1 MAGGEIWAGLPDLQ
15 WAGLPTV
22 PSAVLSFGWK
32 NSLAE
37 RRAPYI
43 DAAWHDA
50 TGRDPMQFRARLYF
64 DAGLQFNAFPELWN
78 KWRPKLLVGTI
89 DNLRHPIIGLIRAR
103 VASVDGDTAPT
114 NRSGFFIDA
123 AWVESLD
130 DPEDQGELPDVSLV
144 SQAAAAAS
152 AAAAVDVTW
161 PDGSYEP
168 SLTEAAKQV
177 ESAGFGIAAGLS
189 GYASK
194 VAGTVSVMIESVSRL
209 TDPLAHPAFD
219 GLIAVHSRISEIAAS
234 AERAARQTDRR
245 AITNDIALDE
255 FADSVGNTLA
265 EVMNLNPLAVR
276 DTVVRAPAT
285 LVYYV

>member
-1 MAGGEIWAGLPDLQ
+1 VSGGDIWPGLPDLQ

-22 PSAVLSFGWK
+22 PSAVLTFGWK
-32 NSLAE
+32 HSLAE

-114 NRSGFFIDA
+114 NRSGFVIDV

-130 DPEDQGELPDVSLV
+130 DPEDQRELPDVSLV
-144 SQAAAAAS
+144 GQAVAAENAAR
-152 AAAAVDVTW
+152 AVNVTW

-168 SLTEAAKQV
+168 SLEEAIKQV
-177 ESAGFGIAAGLS
+177 ESAAFGAVAS
-189 GYASK
+189 VSAYASK

-219 GLIAVHSRISEIAAS
+219 GLIAVHARVTEIAAN
-234 AERAARQTDRR
+234 AERAARQTARKQ
-245 AITNDIALDE
+245 ITNDIGLDE

-265 EVMNLNPLAVR
+265 EAMQLNPLAVR
-276 DTVVRAPAT
+276 DPIVRAPAT